1 MVTSTS
7 RKTFRATVITAEALA
22 RVPVLSI
29 STTFAARMSPCSRA
43 ATSDAARVR
52 SVRSRSARSGRYVTM
67 LTVNVAGV
75 TGGNRVAGVG

>member
-29 STTFAARMSPCSRA
+29 STTFAARMSSCSRA

-75 TGGNRVAGVG
+75 TSGNRVAGVG